1 MAWSYEI
8 NPAKSL
14 NGAGLW
20 ILNGPGTKSSVFN
33 KKVGMVFYKTRNFS
47 IESFL
52 KISESHEK

>member
-20 ILNGPGTKSSVFN
+20 ILNGPGTKSRFCASDHFE
-33 KKVGMVFYKTRNFS
+33 S
-47 IESFL
+47 IYVTVPYIMNL
-52 KISESHEK
+52 TKLG